1 MQYQLKN
8 IIKEFEDVAESFV
21 ELATFGYGFD
31 FDINNQS
38 QSQEGLSQLWVQPL
52 TTQAVF
58 GRGSSSVSRRFRI
71 YCYDLV
77 RQDEQNQIS
86 VWNQTEGILLDYIR
100 YFSYNSGKQY
110 QIVNSPLLV
119 PFKESFAFDAS
130 GYYAE
135 IEIRTPEISGF
146 CFLPVK

>member
-1 MQYQLKN
+1 MQYQLKQ
-8 IIKEFEDVAESFV
+8 IIKEFSDVAESFV

-31 FDINNQS
+31 FDINSQPQS
-38 QSQEGLSQLWVQPL
+38 QSYMCQLWIQPL
-52 TTQAVF
+52 TSQAIF
-58 GRGSSSVSRRFRI
+58 GRGTSAVSRRFRI

-77 RQDEQNQIS
+77 RQDEKNQIS
-86 VWNQTEGILLDYIR
+86 VYNQTEGILLDYIR

-119 PFKESFAFDAS
+119 PFKESFADDVS

-135 IEIRTPEISGF
+135 IEIKTPDVSGF